1 MTKFEKAITFC
12 PKCKRDLARD
22 KFDKNKSRKNG
33 LNGWCKDCLLA
44 WRQDNRQSAND
55 RAEAWRQIHNVK
67 DSDAK
72 KYSRQRGLEHTV
84 LLPNVYKDTEIDYCW
99 HHITDNLVIAVPLSM
114 HQHYCFSRD
123 IEKHRELVN
132 ERIETLY
139 GINLK
144 ELINNEV

>member
-1 MTKFEKAITFC
+1 MTKFEKSITFC
-12 PKCKRDLARD
+12 PKCKQDLPRD

-44 WRQDNRQSAND
+44 WRQNNRQSAND
-55 RAEAWRQIHNVK
+55 RTKVWRQIHNVK

-72 KYSRQRGLEHTV
+72 KYSRQRKLGHTI

-99 HHITDNLVIAVPLSM
+99 HHVADNLVIAVPLSM
-114 HQHYCFSRD
+114 HQSHHGYGVK
-123 IEKHRELVN
+123 EHRKLVN
-132 ERIETLY
+132 DRIETLY
-139 GINLK
+139 GVNLK